1 MIDFPFYLNVCEC
14 WRLPKRYSLFLS
26 CCISTSKRPL
36 YLILAMSLYSI
47 LYCSI
52 PCWWQRLNPADEKPA
67 KYIPCTQVRNL
78 QKDTTLH
85 ILSTLLILY
94 DRHWTAPIRQFHLSI
109 SLLTW
114 FTNSKIIIIL
124 QQSIYYCPLSRSFSL
139 SHIHA
144 RSHYHKL
151 LNNVCILKCPDNVNH
166 SKKSSKKQTSHY
178 CPFLHNADAAAPP
191 PPPPQ
196 KQDGVWVLLC
206 STDLMQACHL
216 SCSHSKC

>member
-1 MIDFPFYLNVCEC
+1 
-14 WRLPKRYSLFLS
+14 
-26 CCISTSKRPL
+26 
-36 YLILAMSLYSI
+36 MSLYSI

-178 CPFLHNADAAAPP
+178 CPYLHNADAAAPP
-191 PPPPQ
+191 PHLR
-196 KQDGVWVLLC
+196 KNKMGSECCCAVLTWCRPAIFPAHTVNASTWCKVMSCQMSSRTFPSISFC
-206 STDLMQACHL
+206 SFHQEKKN
-216 SCSHSKC
+216 SIK